1 MEDNKINLLALIPHG
16 NEIAVLKKI
25 QARLVNE
32 KVYPIH
38 PLFCPLVL
46 FNTKQTIKEQ
56 KEILESMK
64 NDFQKKKNP
73 VQLREIER
81 HGQWLSLAFNIS
93 FEIKKHRTEIQIA
106 DFPPLPKTISM
117 PLVFVK
123 KSEDYKTVF
132 SSSFFNDVTENKKEI
147 HSVEDLQKNLPSEI
161 RVFKLALLEF
171 SWDRK
176 WEYAFHWEE
185 LDAKWVK
192 IKQG

>member
-123 KSEDYKTVF
+123 KSEDSKAADKAF
-132 SSSFFNDVTENKKEI
+132 LKDAPINKEESDAI
-147 HSVEDLQKNLPSEI
+147 EDLQKNLPSEI
-161 RVFKLALLEF
+161 RF
-171 SWDRK
+171 
-176 WEYAFHWEE
+176 
-185 LDAKWVK
+185 
-192 IKQG
+192 

>member
-123 KSEDYKTVF
+123 KSEDSKAADKAF
-132 SSSFFNDVTENKKEI
+132 LKDAPINKEESDAI
-147 HSVEDLQKNLPSEI
+147 EDLQKNLPSEI

>member
-81 HGQWLSLAFNIS
+81 HGQWLSLAFNIG
-93 FEIKKHRTEIQIA
+93 FEIKKYVDTIQIA
-106 DFPPLPKTISM
+106 GFPPLPKNLSM

-123 KSEDYKTVF
+123 KNEDSKAADKAF
-132 SSSFFNDVTENKKEI
+132 LKDAPINKEESDAI
-147 HSVEDLQKNLPSEI
+147 EDLQKNIPSEI

-176 WEYAFHWEE
+176 WGYAFHWEE

-192 IKQG
+192 IK

>member
-32 KVYPIH
+32 KVYPMH

-81 HGQWLSLAFNIS
+81 HGQWLSLAFNIG
-93 FEIKKHRTEIQIA
+93 FEIKKYVDTIQIA
-106 DFPPLPKTISM
+106 GFPPLPKNLSM

-123 KSEDYKTVF
+123 KNEDSKAADKAF
-132 SSSFFNDVTENKKEI
+132 LKDAPINKEESDAI
-147 HSVEDLQKNLPSEI
+147 EDLQKNIPSEI

-176 WEYAFHWEE
+176 WGYAFHWEE

-192 IKQG
+192 IK

>member
-1 MEDNKINLLALIPHG
+1 
-16 NEIAVLKKI
+16 
-25 QARLVNE
+25 
-32 KVYPIH
+32 
-38 PLFCPLVL
+38 
-46 FNTKQTIKEQ
+46 
-56 KEILESMK
+56 
-64 NDFQKKKNP
+64 NP

-123 KSEDYKTVF
+123 KSEDSKAADKAF
-132 SSSFFNDVTENKKEI
+132 LKDAPINKEESDAI
-147 HSVEDLQKNLPSEI
+147 EDLQKNLPSEI